1 MDEKLEL
8 FLEKMIGDLGAAASA
23 PLVIIGDR
31 LGLYKA
37 LDQDGPLDS
46 RELAEKTGTH
56 ERYIREWLAA
66 QAASGYISYD
76 ANTQKFHLSPEQ
88 RAVFADENSPLNMT
102 GGFYSVASIM
112 FDEPKVTEAFRTG
125 AGIGWHEHHDC
136 LFCGTAKFFRPG
148 YLAHITTEWIPSLNG
163 TQNLLH
169 RGAKVADVGCGYG
182 VSTLIM
188 AREYPHSQ
196 FYGFDYH
203 EKSIQQAREN
213 ARESGLKNI
222 HFETAAAKNFP
233 GRDYDVI
240 AFFDC
245 LHDMGDPV
253 GAVTHARQALKPDGV
268 LMIIEPYAED
278 EMEKN
283 LNPVGRLYYSFS
295 TTVCTPASLSQEVR
309 LGLGAQAGETRLR
322 DVVTQGGFTQFRRAT
337 QTPFNLVLEARP

>member
-1 MDEKLEL
+1 MDEKLNQ
-8 FLEKMIGDLGAAASA
+8 FLEKMIHDMGSAASA

-37 LDQDGPLDS
+37 LDQHGPLNS
-46 RELAEKTGTH
+46 QELAEKTGTH

-76 ANTQKFHLSPEQ
+76 TDSQKFHLSPEQ
-88 RAVFADENSPLNMT
+88 KAVFADENSPMNMT

-112 FDEPKVTEAFRTG
+112 IDEPKITDAFRTG
-125 AGIGWHEHHDC
+125 EGVGWHDHHDC

-148 YLAHITTEWIPSLNG
+148 YLAHITQEWIPSLNG
-163 TQNLLH
+163 THDVLH

-188 AREYPHSQ
+188 AREFPHSQ

-203 EKSIQQAREN
+203 EKSIHQARAN
-213 ARESGLKNI
+213 ARESGLKNVF
-222 HFETAAAKNFP
+222 FETATAQNFP
-233 GRDYDVI
+233 GNDYDVI

-253 GAVTHARQALKPDGV
+253 GAVAHARRALKPDGA

-283 LNPVGRLYYSFS
+283 LNPVGRLYYAFS
-295 TTVCTPASLSQEVR
+295 TMVCTPASLSQDVR
-309 LGLGAQAGETRLR
+309 LGLGAQAGEKRLR
-322 DVVTQGGFTQFRRAT
+322 EVVTQGGFTQFRRAS

>member
-1 MDEKLEL
+1 MDEKLKA
-8 FLEKMIGDLGAAASA
+8 FLEKMVGDMGAAASA

-37 LDQDGPLDS
+37 LDQHGPLS
-46 RELAEKTGTH
+46 SQELAEKTGAH
-56 ERYIREWLAA
+56 ERYLREWLAA

-76 ANTQKFHLSPEQ
+76 ADSQKFHLSTEQ
-88 RAVFADENSPLNMT
+88 KAVFADENSPMNMT

-112 FDEPKVTEAFRTG
+112 NDEPKITEAFRTG
-125 AGIGWHEHHDC
+125 EGVGWHEHHDC

-148 YLAHITTEWIPSLNG
+148 YLAHITQEWIPSLNG
-163 TQNLLH
+163 TLDVLH

-188 AREYPHSQ
+188 AREFPHSQ

-203 EKSIQQAREN
+203 EKSIHQAREN
-213 ARESGLKNI
+213 ARKSGLKNVF
-222 HFETAAAKNFP
+222 FETAAAKNFP
-233 GRDYDVI
+233 GHDYDVI

-253 GAVTHARQALKPDGV
+253 GAVAHARQALKPDGV

-283 LNPVGRLYYSFS
+283 FNPVGRLYYSFS
-295 TTVCTPASLSQEVR
+295 TMVCTPASLSQEVR
-309 LGLGAQAGETRLR
+309 LGLGAQAGEKRLR
-322 DVVTQGGFTQFRRAT
+322 DVVTQGGFRHFRRAT